1 MCDADILWVV
11 VHAHATVL
19 FGLFANVILNHTDNK
34 DLKNRGDSYAVK
46 W

>member
-1 MCDADILWVV
+1 MPMLQYYLVCLQ
-11 VHAHATVL
+11 
-19 FGLFANVILNHTDNK
+19 NVILNHTDNK